1 MMKKI
6 FFNKYILCLSFM
18 LVLGSCTK
26 LDEQVLDEVLG
37 DDASN
42 PEGALAAAYD
52 RLGKGTFVDHGG
64 VFALQQY
71 TTDEAIL
78 ATRGSDWGDG
88 GKWRS
93 MHEFTW
99 TPDNAIVTDNWNT
112 LTNGITRA
120 MTAVKAVTESSI
132 PQKKLFLA
140 ESRGLLAFYMYTVLD
155 LYGQVPYRDP
165 LNERAPLEIKKAA
178 STIDELILEVETLIP
193 DLASLGEQ
201 STHNGRFTKEAAY
214 GLLTQM
220 YLNRAVFKNRMANTY
235 EFTEKALSGE
245 GTDMDRVIYYSS
257 LLINSSK
264 FRLESNYFN
273 SFSIKNEKGPELIWV
288 ITQKI
293 DKIRN
298 GSNSFAYV
306 CVERNQRPTPVNRGT
321 NAACITPEFY
331 ATWDGNHDDPRFSRK
346 YQYGDGT
353 WFYND
358 REQSVPA
365 TDIVPGTNLMWFHF
379 SRGIIEGQQYGPKL
393 TSNGAFEMTSDGRIK
408 VSELFMEKSA
418 GTKMIFTPQLNF
430 DDPKQAIFK
439 QDQINRGVRVFKYEY
454 DPGDGNGSSNVDIP
468 LVRLGAIYTMR
479 AEAYF
484 RKGEVNLARNDINKL
499 RSSRTRESLYGNE
512 PGKTIA
518 TLNIADLYREIA
530 FETYWELLRRPQM
543 IRFGKYDLPY
553 SAKPATQPFR
563 RLFPIPQSVMDVTK
577 DFKQNEGY

>member
-1 MMKKI
+1 MKKI

-18 LVLGSCTK
+18 LLLGSCTK

-37 DDASN
+37 DDTSN

-99 TPDNAIVTDNWNT
+99 TPDNAIVTDNWNM

-120 MTAVKAVTESSI
+120 MTAIKAVTASNI

-165 LNERAPLEIKKAA
+165 LDERAPLEIKKAA
-178 STIDELILEVETLIP
+178 STIDELIVEVERLLP
-193 DLASLGEQ
+193 DLASLGDQ

-235 EFTEKALSGE
+235 EFTEKAVSGE

-331 ATWDGNHDDPRFSRK
+331 ATWNGNHDDPRFSRK
-346 YQYGDGT
+346 YQYSDGT

-358 REQSVPA
+358 REQSVPS

-379 SRGIIEGQQYGPKL
+379 NRGIIEGQQYGPKL
-393 TSNGAFEMTSDGRIK
+393 TANGAFEMTADGRIK
-408 VSELFMEKSA
+408 VSQLSMEKSA
-418 GTKMIFTPQLNF
+418 GTKMVFTPELNF
-430 DDPKQAIFK
+430 DDPKQAVFK

-484 RKGEVNLARNDINKL
+484 RKGEVNLALNDINKL
-499 RSSRTRESLYGNE
+499 RSSRTRESLYGSE
-512 PGKTIA
+512 PGKTISS
-518 TLNIADLYREIA
+518 LNAGDLYREIA

>member
-1 MMKKI
+1 MKKI

-18 LVLGSCTK
+18 LLLGSCTK

-99 TPDNAIVTDNWNT
+99 TPDNAIVTDNWNM

-120 MTAVKAVTESSI
+120 MTAIKAVTASNI

-165 LNERAPLEIKKAA
+165 LDERAPLEIKKAA
-178 STIDELILEVETLIP
+178 STIDELIVEVESLLP
-193 DLASLGEQ
+193 DLASLGDQ

-235 EFTEKALSGE
+235 EFTEKAVSGE

-331 ATWDGNHDDPRFSRK
+331 ATWNGNHDDPRFSRK
-346 YQYGDGT
+346 YQYSDGT

-358 REQSVPA
+358 REQSVPS

-379 SRGIIEGQQYGPKL
+379 NRGIIEGQQYGPKL
-393 TSNGAFEMTSDGRIK
+393 TGNGAFEMTADGRIK
-408 VSELFMEKSA
+408 VSQLSMEKSA
-418 GTKMIFTPQLNF
+418 GTKMVFTPELNF
-430 DDPKQAIFK
+430 DDPKQAVFK

-484 RKGEVNLARNDINKL
+484 RKGEVNLALNDINKL
-499 RSSRTRESLYGNE
+499 RSSRTRESLYGSE
-512 PGKTIA
+512 PGKTISS
-518 TLNIADLYREIA
+518 LNAGDLYREIA

>member
-1 MMKKI
+1 MKKI
-6 FFNKYILCLSFM
+6 FFNKYIFCLSFM
-18 LVLGSCTK
+18 LLLGSCTK

-99 TPDNAIVTDNWNT
+99 TPDNAIVTDNWNM

-120 MTAVKAVTESSI
+120 MTAIKAVTASNI

-165 LNERAPLEIKKAA
+165 LDERAPLEIKKAA
-178 STIDELILEVETLIP
+178 STIDELIVEVERLLP
-193 DLASLGEQ
+193 DLASLGDQ

-235 EFTEKALSGE
+235 EFTEKAVSGE

-331 ATWDGNHDDPRFSRK
+331 ATWNGNHDDPRFSRK
-346 YQYGDGT
+346 YQYSDGT

-358 REQSVPA
+358 REQSVPS

-379 SRGIIEGQQYGPKL
+379 NRGIIEGQQYGPKL
-393 TSNGAFEMTSDGRIK
+393 TANGAFEMTVDGRIK
-408 VSELFMEKSA
+408 VSQLSMEKSA
-418 GTKMIFTPQLNF
+418 GTKMVFTPELNF
-430 DDPKQAIFK
+430 DDPKQAVFK

-484 RKGEVNLARNDINKL
+484 RKGEVNLALNDINKL
-499 RSSRTRESLYGNE
+499 RSSRTRESLYGSE
-512 PGKTIA
+512 PGKTISS
-518 TLNIADLYREIA
+518 LNAGDLYREIA

>member
-1 MMKKI
+1 MKKI

-18 LVLGSCTK
+18 LLLGSCTK

-99 TPDNAIVTDNWNT
+99 TPDNAIVTDNWNM

-120 MTAVKAVTESSI
+120 MTAIKAVTASNI

-165 LNERAPLEIKKAA
+165 LDERAPLEIKKAA
-178 STIDELILEVETLIP
+178 STIDELIVEVERLLP
-193 DLASLGEQ
+193 DLASLGDQ

-235 EFTEKALSGE
+235 EFTEKAVSGE

-331 ATWDGNHDDPRFSRK
+331 ATWNGNHDDPRFSRK
-346 YQYGDGT
+346 YQYSDGT

-358 REQSVPA
+358 REQSVPS

-379 SRGIIEGQQYGPKL
+379 NRGIIEGQQYGPKL
-393 TSNGAFEMTSDGRIK
+393 TANGAFEMTVDGRIK
-408 VSELFMEKSA
+408 VSQLSMEKSA
-418 GTKMIFTPQLNF
+418 GTKMVFTPELNF
-430 DDPKQAIFK
+430 DDPKQAVFK

-484 RKGEVNLARNDINKL
+484 RKGEVNLALNDINKL
-499 RSSRTRESLYGNE
+499 RSSRTRESLYGSE
-512 PGKTIA
+512 PGKTISS
-518 TLNIADLYREIA
+518 LNAGDLYREIA

>member
-1 MMKKI
+1 MKKI
-6 FFNKYILCLSFM
+6 FFNKYVLWLSF
-18 LVLGSCTK
+18 LLLLGSCTK

-37 DDASN
+37 EDASD

-64 VFALQQY
+64 VFALQEY
-71 TTDEAIL
+71 TTDEAVL

-99 TPDNAIVTDNWNT
+99 VPDNAIVTDNWNM
-112 LTNGITRA
+112 LTNGIARA
-120 MTAVKAVTESSI
+120 MTAIKSVTESNI

-178 STIDELILEVETLIP
+178 TSIDELILEVESLIP
-193 DLASLGEQ
+193 DLAALGEQ

-214 GLLTQM
+214 SLLTQM

-235 EFTEKALSGE
+235 DFTEKAVSGE

-306 CVERNQRPTPVNRGT
+306 CVERNQRPTPANRGT

-331 ATWDGNHDDPRFSRK
+331 ATWNGNHDDPRFSRK

-358 REQSVPA
+358 REQSVPS

-379 SRGIIEGQQYGPKL
+379 NRGIMEGQQYGPKL
-393 TSNGAFEMTSDGRIK
+393 TANGAFEMTSDGRIK

-418 GTKMIFTPQLNF
+418 GTKMIFTPELNF
-430 DDPKQAIFK
+430 DDPKQAVFK

-468 LVRLGAIYTMR
+468 LARLGAIYTMR

-484 RKGEVNLARNDINKL
+484 RKGEINLALNDINKL
-499 RSSRTRESLYGNE
+499 RSSRTREALYGNA
-512 PGKTIA
+512 PGKTISSLTA
-518 TLNIADLYREIA
+518 NDLYREIA

-543 IRFGKYDLPY
+543 IRFGKFDLPF
-553 SAKPATQPFR
+553 SAKPASQPFR
-563 RLFPIPQSVMDVTK
+563 RLFPIPQSVMDVSK
-577 DFKQNEGY
+577 EFKQNEGY

>member
-1 MMKKI
+1 MKKI

-18 LVLGSCTK
+18 LLLGSCTK

-99 TPDNAIVTDNWNT
+99 TPDNAIVTDNWNM

-120 MTAVKAVTESSI
+120 MTAVKAVTKSNI

-140 ESRGLLAFYMYTVLD
+140 ESKGLLAFYMYTVLD

-178 STIDELILEVETLIP
+178 STIDELIVEVESLLP
-193 DLASLGEQ
+193 DLASLGDQ

-235 EFTEKALSGE
+235 EFTEKAVSGD

-331 ATWDGNHDDPRFSRK
+331 ATWNGNHDDPRFSRK

-358 REQSVPA
+358 REQSVPS

-379 SRGIIEGQQYGPKL
+379 NRGIIEGQQYGPKL
-393 TSNGAFEMTSDGRIK
+393 TANGAFEMTADGRIK
-408 VSELFMEKSA
+408 VSQLSMEKSA
-418 GTKMIFTPQLNF
+418 GTKMIFTPELNF
-430 DDPKQAIFK
+430 DDPKQAVFK

-484 RKGEVNLARNDINKL
+484 RKGEVNLALNDINKL

-512 PGKTIA
+512 PGKTISS
-518 TLNIADLYREIA
+518 LNASDLYREIA

>member
-1 MMKKI
+1 MKKI

-18 LVLGSCTK
+18 LLLGSCTK

-37 DDASN
+37 DDTSN

-99 TPDNAIVTDNWNT
+99 TPDNAIVTDNWNM

-120 MTAVKAVTESSI
+120 MTAIKAVTASNI

-165 LNERAPLEIKKAA
+165 LDERAPLEIKKAA
-178 STIDELILEVETLIP
+178 STIDELIVEVESLLP
-193 DLASLGEQ
+193 DLASLGDQ

-235 EFTEKALSGE
+235 EFTEKAVSGE

-331 ATWDGNHDDPRFSRK
+331 ATWNGNHDDPRFSRK
-346 YQYGDGT
+346 YQYSDGT

-358 REQSVPA
+358 REQSVPS

-379 SRGIIEGQQYGPKL
+379 NRGIIEGQQYGPKL
-393 TSNGAFEMTSDGRIK
+393 TANGAFEMTADGRIK
-408 VSELFMEKSA
+408 VSQLSMEKSA
-418 GTKMIFTPQLNF
+418 GTKMVFTPELNF
-430 DDPKQAIFK
+430 DDPKQAVFK

-484 RKGEVNLARNDINKL
+484 RKGEVNLALNDINKL
-499 RSSRTRESLYGNE
+499 RSSRARESLYGSE
-512 PGKTIA
+512 PGKTISS
-518 TLNIADLYREIA
+518 LNAGDLYREIA

>member
-1 MMKKI
+1 MKKI

-18 LVLGSCTK
+18 LLLGSCTK

-64 VFALQQY
+64 FFALQQY

-99 TPDNAIVTDNWNT
+99 TPDNAIVTDNWNM

-120 MTAVKAVTESSI
+120 MTAIKAVTASNI

-165 LNERAPLEIKKAA
+165 LDERAPLEIKKAA
-178 STIDELILEVETLIP
+178 STIDELIVEVESLLP
-193 DLASLGEQ
+193 DLASLGDQ

-235 EFTEKALSGE
+235 EFTEKAVSGE

-331 ATWDGNHDDPRFSRK
+331 ATWNGNHDDPRFSRK
-346 YQYGDGT
+346 YQYSDGT

-358 REQSVPA
+358 REQSVPS

-379 SRGIIEGQQYGPKL
+379 NRGIIEGQQYGPKL
-393 TSNGAFEMTSDGRIK
+393 TANGAFEMTVDGRIK
-408 VSELFMEKSA
+408 VSQLSMEKSA
-418 GTKMIFTPQLNF
+418 GTKMVFTPELNF
-430 DDPKQAIFK
+430 DDPKQAVFK

-484 RKGEVNLARNDINKL
+484 RKGEVNLALNDINKL
-499 RSSRTRESLYGNE
+499 RSSRTRESLYGSE
-512 PGKTIA
+512 PGKTISS
-518 TLNIADLYREIA
+518 LNAGDLYREIA

>member
-1 MMKKI
+1 
-6 FFNKYILCLSFM
+6 M
-18 LVLGSCTK
+18 LLLGSCTK

-37 DDASN
+37 DDTSN

-99 TPDNAIVTDNWNT
+99 TPDNAIVTDNWNM

-120 MTAVKAVTESSI
+120 MTAIKAVTASNI

-165 LNERAPLEIKKAA
+165 LDERAPLEIKKAA
-178 STIDELILEVETLIP
+178 STIDELIVEVESLLP
-193 DLASLGEQ
+193 DLASLGDQ

-235 EFTEKALSGE
+235 EFTEKAVSGE

-331 ATWDGNHDDPRFSRK
+331 ATWNGNHDDPRFSRK
-346 YQYGDGT
+346 YQYSDGT

-358 REQSVPA
+358 REQSVPS

-379 SRGIIEGQQYGPKL
+379 NRGIIEGQQYGPKL
-393 TSNGAFEMTSDGRIK
+393 TANGAFEMTADGRIK
-408 VSELFMEKSA
+408 VSQLSMEKSA
-418 GTKMIFTPQLNF
+418 GTKMVFTPELNF
-430 DDPKQAIFK
+430 DDPKQAVFK

-484 RKGEVNLARNDINKL
+484 RKGEVNLALNDINKL
-499 RSSRTRESLYGNE
+499 RSSRTRESLYGSE
-512 PGKTIA
+512 PGKTISS
-518 TLNIADLYREIA
+518 LNAGDLYREIA

-577 DFKQNEGY
+577 DFRQNEGY